1 MGSRFIQNTVKRM
14 THAYLSGP
22 IIHDELRMDDFY
34 NRILKTL
41 EERNLSVF
49 APQFL
54 PPVSAKE
61 IFNRD
66 VEQVRICDFLIAEVS
81 NPSLGVG
88 MEIMLAI
95 ELLKPV
101 LLFRHKE
108 SKRLSLMVT
117 GAKGTVLFEYSNID
131 EVVDFLSSINLDNLV
146 VKDCPKCNAYIAEMN
161 EVGIRCIECRSTD
174 S

>member
-1 MGSRFIQNTVKRM
+1 MAQIQSKNKVKRM
-14 THAYLSGP
+14 THVYLSGP

-34 NRILKTL
+34 SIVVKTL
-41 EERNLSVF
+41 EERGISVF

-61 IFNRD
+61 IFTRD
-66 VEQVRICDFLIAEVS
+66 VEQVRICDVLIAEVS

-108 SKRLSLMVT
+108 SKRLSRMVM
-117 GAKGTVLFEYSNID
+117 GAPGTVLSEYSNIT
-131 EVVDFLSSINLDNLV
+131 EVVDFLSSISLDNLM
-146 VKDCPKCNAYIAEMN
+146 VKNCPKCDAYIAEMKDD
-161 EVGIRCIECRSTD
+161 GICCIKCQSTD